1 MDAHPIGKTVFS
13 GKAEV
18 YARNRPSYPVELVSW
33 LIPHAGLDA
42 VADVGAGTGL
52 FTACLLP
59 VCGRLTAIEPNPEMR
74 SAFAAF
80 LPQVPCLPGCAE
92 ETGLP
97 DHSLTL
103 VVAAQAFHWFDE
115 QRFRQECCRILRRD
129 GKLAVIWNNR
139 QEHGV
144 GPAYD
149 AVCRKYCPAF
159 GAGYVG
165 KRSVSEGDQFLRES
179 YFRDV
184 EVFRCPNPVRRNEEQ
199 FIGDKLSRSYALTPA
214 SPNYQAFLAELRE
227 VFAAFAQDG
236 LVTEEYESVI
246 YLGSF

>member
-1 MDAHPIGKTVFS
+1 MKQ
-13 GKAEV
+13 
-18 YARNRPSYPVELVSW
+18 
-33 LIPHAGLDA
+33 HAVLDA
-42 VADVGAGTGL
+42 VADIGAGTGL
-52 FTACLLP
+52 FTICLAP
-59 VCGRLTAIEPNPEMR
+59 VCGSLIAIEPNPEMR
-74 SAFAAF
+74 SAFASF
-80 LPQVPCLPGCAE
+80 LPQIHCLATCAE

-97 DHSLTL
+97 EHSLSL

-115 QRFRQECCRILRRD
+115 ERFRQECRRILRND

-149 AVCRKYCPAF
+149 AVCRRFCPDF
-159 GAGYVG
+159 SSGHVG
-165 KRSVSEGDQFLRES
+165 KRSVAEGDRFLQES

-184 EVFRCPNPVRRNEEQ
+184 EVFRCPNPVQRSEEQ

-214 SPNYQAFLAELRE
+214 SPDYQSFISELRR
-227 VFAAFAQDG
+227 VFHEFAKDG
-236 LVTEEYESVI
+236 QVTEEYESVV